1 MARGLEQSHGP
12 RVQDIQPSQAC
23 NDRQGTAGQDQTLSM
38 DEVFLR
44 SQTARSRE
52 KDKVPRG
59 TKCKADSGIFKN
71 SDV

>member
-38 DEVFLR
+38 DEVFVR
-44 SQTARSRE
+44 SQTA
-52 KDKVPRG
+52 DKVPRG